1 MGQPELQP
9 VGSNVQATSGDLA
22 LGLARLEGKLDALT
36 QTTTLQLQ
44 TFSSQLQESIQ
55 DRRDIHREVDALKT
69 WRAWLMGLG
78 LGLSFVSG
86 VTALHSF
93 GLHP

>member
-1 MGQPELQP
+1 MQPELKP

-36 QTTTLQLQ
+36 QTTTLRLDTFNTQL
-44 TFSSQLQESIQ
+44 TDSMQ
-55 DRRDIHREVDALKT
+55 DRRDLHREVDSLKT

-78 LGLSFVSG
+78 LGLSLVSG